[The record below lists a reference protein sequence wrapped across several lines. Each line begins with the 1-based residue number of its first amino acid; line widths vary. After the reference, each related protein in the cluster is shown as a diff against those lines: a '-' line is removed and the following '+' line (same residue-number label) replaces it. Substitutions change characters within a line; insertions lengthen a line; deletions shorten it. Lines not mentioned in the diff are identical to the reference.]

1 MTRTRRDKML
11 NALDTA
17 DLAYAR
23 ARRLVET
30 AHTRPQRAYALE
42 QVAHAERVSAHARRE
57 QLLYDYLEAL

>member
-1 MTRTRRDKML
+1 MTRRDKML

-30 AHTRPQRAYALE
+30 AQTRPQHAYALE
-42 QVAHAERVSAHARRE
+42 QVTHAERVSAHVRRE